1 MKRFKKAVSG
11 ALAFMLVAGVGSC
24 NSGGRTENTAE
35 TTTTAAVTTT
45 ISNELDHQ
53 IDYEA
58 EAEIEEIDEKNEEG
72 TGKLYVPGQKAGLVK
87 ALCYYDLNNET
98 PALSDMLAERFG
110 GYIETVTLTPHF
122 AMIVNEEGRLL
133 GLPDN
138 FTWHGQYIK
147 GTAVFVGI
155 KDDEF
160 VDIDSGLE
168 ADLLGFWKEDAE

>member
-1 MKRFKKAVSG
+1 MRVIVKKP
-11 ALAFMLVAGVGSC
+11 
-24 NSGGRTENTAE
+24 NERAE
-35 TTTTAAVTTT
+35 ARNVP
-45 ISNELDHQ
+45 NELDEWQ
-53 IDYEA
+53 
-58 EAEIEEIDEKNEEG
+58 
-72 TGKLYVPGQKAGLVK
+72 KLV
-87 ALCYYDLNNET
+87 
-98 PALSDMLAERFG
+98 G